1 MVVREIY
8 MSRTCA
14 KVYIRKKKPCR
25 NINTVYSMFEEH
37 EEIIYVS
44 GYMKVM
50 T

>member
-14 KVYIRKKKPCR
+14 KVNIRQKNLR
-25 NINTVYSMFEEH
+25 LNINTVYSMFEEQDM
-37 EEIIYVS
+37 S
-44 GYMKVM
+44 MRKLYMLVD